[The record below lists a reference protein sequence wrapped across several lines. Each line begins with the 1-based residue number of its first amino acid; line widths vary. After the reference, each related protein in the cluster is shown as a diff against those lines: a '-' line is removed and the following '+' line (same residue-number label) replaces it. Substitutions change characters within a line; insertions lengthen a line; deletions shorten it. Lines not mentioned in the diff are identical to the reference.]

1 MLRIIY
7 DSNIICGIRGNYRKR
22 PKNKSSERTIWHP
35 TETLEYGKLLCSQ
48 MGCKNDEEVVLFIW
62 ARQKKTFNF
71 IITKDKWEVRNPK
84 SHGLE
89 RKFNII

>member
-1 MLRIIY
+1 MWFSSCR
-7 DSNIICGIRGNYRKR
+7 RKS
-22 PKNKSSERTIWHP
+22 KNKSSERTIWQA
-35 TETLEYGKLLCSQ
+35 TETSEYGNNLSNRNHLSSQ
-48 MGCKNDEEVVLFIW
+48 VGCKIDEEVVLFIW
-62 ARQKKTFNF
+62 DRHKKTFNF